1 MSGLKDM
8 EQLFHPTAI
17 TTLKLAAPVS
27 CKIWK
32 QEGEFEKLLLPSIY
46 PFDTLDMIKQS
57 ISLLYKDNPK
67 FLPQFLFVGLK
78 QEDDTFTPLEYT
90 WYPPGTQKASRIL
103 YLPSPLDAM
112 TEPISGFITRS
123 GGKPPTSLNPR
134 GRAMIED
141 IFKDKIPTLYVFP
154 FYRVLRLYELEKD
167 PIAKADWYSRFYP
180 YYPNLNPDNPIQLT
194 KEDTAFAKV
203 FLKYLGQRT
212 GYISKINRLFEANS
226 SMANLAITGIKQL
239 RLVVQNMDKREFEAE
254 GGCQSLFYTNRV
266 SSLIP
271 YMRIIPAEGTP
282 ITKVLVGGAIPI
294 PNMAN
299 PEVISQ
305 WAKETSPTM
314 GHDFLLLKYV
324 HRNAIGTLCP
334 IYGTVRI
341 FHDGTGDIIVQP
353 PKNIKKL
360 EPDSDFRDFNAKIQA
375 VCKDLPLNLGSL
387 EIGEVA
393 MIFQMNA
400 ETGSDRLTKALLK
413 KRLTF
418 FSPFFQE
425 ISSLK
430 DQPSHLSLRYK
441 TVSQYASE
449 NSIFAFLTQ
458 YAETKNLEGLEIT
471 GDMLVQLQEEF
482 QMSSSDA
489 KIYAEQWGERN
500 GTLSV
505 TVPEE
510 NEFMQ
515 SFNPGID
522 IHVYA
527 AHPTYTFHVHR
538 VDSYKTFQRLWSLLS
553 LLFSDEDNGYFTGP
567 VPDTAPF
574 SAIENAVESKTL
586 RTESSRPS
594 PEDDDEEAG
603 DTVSGMASLRFADED
618 EEETVASTL
627 KSARPPSDEDEPPVK
642 GTKGTKGKSVKGKKK
657 DIPVEDSKINPHG
670 WFLKELKGADA
681 ELFKPPYATHCGAR
695 DERQPAVLNKA
706 QLDKM
711 LLEYKPETDEGSL
724 FFNIYPLKKG
734 EKEKREGQGVVDIGA
749 KEITITRYGSV
760 PGKEN
765 YYFCPALFCLK
776 DHVMILESDF
786 DSDTDR
792 RGNEK
797 REFSCPFCGGRE
809 MVDHKKATPGATVFR
824 RRQKVDSEDAHL
836 FIGFVKKA
844 GLPCCNVL
852 RKTLRITDPEFER
865 LGGIKMY
872 SDMGTFLDT
881 EVLEEAV
888 ADKKEMLD
896 ERTRVKAVKKR
907 LIDMKDDTYRGV
919 VNFEL
924 IFATINEKYVLD
936 ENKHPIDPGKIAIL
950 ARPFDNYFQQNSST
964 FVKRATT
971 QSHLTARS
979 RGFVRV
985 GTEIGKLLA
994 KCDTEPIPTESL
1006 LGVLAPLLG
1015 RNSIEDV
1022 RELLLK
1028 AITGPAGV
1036 KTFVNANFGNLV
1048 SEFYVP
1054 SDPDPGVERTVD
1066 NLMDNAEPEITV
1078 ALKNWARDHLQ
1089 ISIINESNHLPIR
1102 RIYKSYH
1109 RFEAFLRDRTQRKD
1123 LRHLSTFLT
1132 DAGLLTTHRSGLQ
1145 LIVLEWDKGKENI
1158 TVRCSPYGFSR
1169 ARHEEDDFAFVWR
1182 DSNGYYEML
1191 LYVELT
1197 PDEPPNTYGR
1207 WKYRNRESWPRIVR
1221 DRINEYM
1228 SKCQSSYSS
1237 IFTSQMN
1244 IITDTLVPLSTA
1256 INTPISVAYKGTTYE
1271 VVPYGLVRD
1280 SYNHAVFVLYPLK
1293 PNREPSP
1300 SSLMVAMP
1308 IVDDGYLARNLQLFL
1323 DVEDFNSAP
1332 ANLVIDYYQNSLIPA
1347 FSSYPGYAIQHVVR
1361 RKIGKGSARGLQLQ
1375 NGVYIPTEDSE
1386 PDTDLSAYPD
1396 TKRSVSEW
1404 AINRELSKPC
1414 GTADIADSTQKRL
1427 EELYQT
1433 FRYMVANWIATD
1445 SGRDTLPT
1453 IEKIIFDKGLPDYE
1467 KRKRL
1472 EILCGNFKKDAE
1484 GDIYDENGWLT
1495 WMKPTEKDWDMPSGH
1510 LRKNCRV
1517 LEKSAC
1523 TGACVWKKSENVCAL
1538 HVDHETEIRS
1548 KQEPTTV
1555 NTRILFSRRVIDE
1568 LIHFPKRRTQL
1579 LSNQVSQMS
1588 AIIEPIREGDQ
1599 YIIPEKGLS
1608 WLSLLRLDWRP
1619 KDKEVPLY
1627 YEEMASQTEPVHAK
1641 SDLPEELDDLLGST
1655 TKYKLLVSRGG
1666 LGSLAKALQLKDL
1679 NRLNDAEDLQAYV
1692 KKTNV
1697 SIGLIDLREDVPVLQ
1712 FVKGSDKKDS
1722 IPVLVFM
1729 KDMMGYLADRA
1740 PQTTVLIAGFDGAL
1754 LDAWND
1760 AISVVKAVEIKKNV
1774 GVKKLR
1780 RVQFAASTKPGSAS
1794 ASASLKAPITVVKES
1809 AAPKVEEVSSDEEEQ
1824 VVAAPRPEGKE
1835 EEEEEEEIAAS
1846 ASASRVAPLPEGK
1859 EDEEELVA
1867 TAPLPEGKE
1876 EEEEEEEEEAIAAP
1890 LLATASAANPLL
1902 ATASAAQSEGKE
1914 EEAVAAPLLATASAA
1929 QSEGKEE
1936 EAVAANPPFA
1946 TASATVLQAEEP
1958 SSEEE
1963 EDSSPNSPPGIR
1975 VNATVPPPKAS
1986 AAPAP
1991 VQASAAKASVAK
2003 ASVAKASVAKASAAP
2018 VVVASV
2024 RSVVKP
2030 PPILSS
2036 KSSAAKST
2044 LRRAS
2049 NSNTSSNSSS
2059 PETDEEEEEEE
2070 ETSSNSSPEVVQKKS
2085 VKKSTV
2091 APPPPPSKSAVSK
2104 RAAAAAFLEG
2114 AE

>member
-17 TTLKLAAPVS
+17 ATLKLAAPVS

-32 QEGEFEKLLLPSIY
+32 QEEEFEKLLLPSIY

-57 ISLLYKDNPK
+57 ISLVYKDNPK

-78 QEDDTFTPLEYT
+78 QEDGTFTPLEHT

-103 YLPSPLDAM
+103 YLPSPIDAM
-112 TEPISGFITRS
+112 LEPLPAFITRG

-141 IFKDKIPTLYVFP
+141 IFHDKIPTLYVFP
-154 FYRVLRLYELEKD
+154 FYRILRLYDLEKD

-180 YYPNLNPDNPIQLT
+180 YYPNLNSNAPITLT
-194 KEDTAFAKV
+194 KEDESFAKV

-226 SMANLAITGIKQL
+226 AMANLEITGIKQL
-239 RLVVQNMDKREFEAE
+239 RLVVQNMDRRSFEAE

-271 YMRIIPAEGTP
+271 YMRIIPAEGTA

-294 PNMAN
+294 PSMAN

-305 WAKETSPTM
+305 WAKEVSPTM
-314 GHDFLLLKYV
+314 GHDFLMLKYV
-324 HRNAIGTLCP
+324 HRDAMGTLCP

-341 FHDGTGDIIVQP
+341 FHDGTGDIIIQP

-360 EPDSDFRDFNAKIQA
+360 EPDSDFRNFSAKIQA

-400 ETGSDRLTKALLK
+400 ETGSDRLTKAILK
-413 KRLTF
+413 KRLAF

-430 DQPSHLSLRYK
+430 DQPSHISLRYK
-441 TVSQYASE
+441 VVSQYASE

-458 YAETKNLEGLEIT
+458 YVESKNLEGLEIT

-482 QMSSSDA
+482 QMSSSDS
-489 KIYAEQWGERN
+489 KIYAEQWLERN
-500 GTLSV
+500 GTLTV

-515 SFNPGID
+515 FFNPGID

-553 LLFSDEDNGYFTGP
+553 LLFSDEDNGYFTGT
-567 VPDTAPF
+567 VPDAAPF
-574 SAIENAVESKTL
+574 SATESAVQSKIL
-586 RTESSRPS
+586 RTETARPS
-594 PEDDDEEAG
+594 PENDDDEAG
-603 DTVSGMASLRFADED
+603 DTVSGMASLRFVNED
-618 EEETVASTL
+618 EEEERAPSTL
-627 KSARPPSDEDEPPVK
+627 KSAKPSSDDEEPP
-642 GTKGTKGKSVKGKKK
+642 KGKSKSSKGLKEKAKKAGP
-657 DIPVEDSKINPHG
+657 IEDSKINPHG
-670 WFLKELKGADA
+670 WFLKELKAADA

-711 LLEYKPETDEGSL
+711 LLEYKSETDEGSL

-734 EKEKREGQGVVDIGA
+734 EKEKAEGRGGVDIGA

-776 DHVMILESDF
+776 DHVMVLETDF
-786 DSDTDR
+786 DADVDR

-809 MVDHKKATPGATVFR
+809 MVDHKKAAPGATVFR
-824 RRQKVDSEDAHL
+824 RNVKQDSDTAHL

-872 SDMGTFLDT
+872 SDMGTFLDA
-881 EVLEEAV
+881 EVVEA
-888 ADKKEMLD
+888 AEDTKKGMLD
-896 ERTRVKAVKKR
+896 ERTRIKAVKKR
-907 LIDMKDDTYRGV
+907 LVDMKDDMYRGSI
-919 VNFEL
+919 NYEL
-924 IFATINEKYVLD
+924 IFATINDKYVLD

-950 ARPFDNYFQQNSST
+950 APPFDNYFQQNSST

-985 GTEIGKLLA
+985 GTEIGKLTA

-1197 PDEPPNTYGR
+1197 PDEPANTYGR
-1207 WKYRNRESWPRIVR
+1207 WKYRNRESWPRIVK

-1228 SKCQSSYSS
+1228 SKCQSSYTS

-1256 INTPISVAYKGTTYE
+1256 INTPISVDYKGKDYD

-1375 NGVYIPTEDSE
+1375 NGVYIPTEDAE
-1386 PDTDLSAYPD
+1386 ADADLSAYPD

-1414 GTADIADSTQKRL
+1414 GSADITDSTQKRL

-1445 SGRDTLPT
+1445 SGRDTLPA
-1453 IEKIIFDKGLPDYE
+1453 IEKIIFDVGLPDYE

-1495 WMKPTEKDWDMPSGH
+1495 WMKPTDKDWDMPSGH

-1523 TGACVWKKSENVCAL
+1523 TGVCVWKKSENVCAL
-1538 HVDHETEIRS
+1538 HVDNETEIRS

-1579 LSNQVSQMS
+1579 LKNQVSQMS
-1588 AIIEPIREGDQ
+1588 AIIEPIRDGDQ

-1627 YEEMASQTEPVHAK
+1627 YEEMASQTEPVRAK

-1655 TKYKLLVSRGG
+1655 TKYKLMVSRGG
-1666 LGSLAKALQLKDL
+1666 LEGLAKALQLKDL
-1679 NRLNDAEDLQAYV
+1679 EEDLQAYV

-1697 SIGLIDLREDVPVLQ
+1697 SIGSIDLRGDVPALQ
-1712 FVKGSDKKDS
+1712 FVRGSDKKDS
-1722 IPVLVFM
+1722 ISVLVFM
-1729 KDMMGYLADRA
+1729 KDMMGYLADRP

-1760 AISVVKAVEIKKNV
+1760 AISVVKAVEIKKSVV
-1774 GVKKLR
+1774 GAKKLR
-1780 RVQFAASTKPGSAS
+1780 RVQFAPSPGSTTPS
-1794 ASASLKAPITVVKES
+1794 VKAPIKVIKES
-1809 AAPKVEEVSSDEEEQ
+1809 STAVPKVEEVSSDEEEVIAPRPIVSASASASASQ
-1824 VVAAPRPEGKE
+1824 PAPLSEGKEEEEEEEVVVTAPRPEGKE
-1835 EEEEEEEIAAS
+1835 EEEEEE
-1846 ASASRVAPLPEGK
+1846 V
-1859 EDEEELVA
+1859 VA
-1867 TAPLPEGKE
+1867 TAPRPEGKE
-1876 EEEEEEEEEAIAAP
+1876 EEEEEDVVEAPLVSAVASLSATPTPLLAPVSAAAPLPATAAAAP
-1890 LLATASAANPLL
+1890 LLAPVSA
-1902 ATASAAQSEGKE
+1902 
-1914 EEAVAAPLLATASAA
+1914 AAPLPATAAPLPAA
-1929 QSEGKEE
+1929 
-1936 EAVAANPPFA
+1936 
-1946 TASATVLQAEEP
+1946 AE
-1958 SSEEE
+1958 SSSIEQ
-1963 EDSSPNSPPGIR
+1963 EDSSPNSPPGLR
-1975 VNATVPPPKAS
+1975 VNATVPPPKS
-1986 AAPAP
+1986 KAPLPPPA
-1991 VQASAAKASVAK
+1991 AAKAPLPPPA
-2003 ASVAKASVAKASAAP
+2003 AASAAP
-2018 VVVASV
+2018 VIIAPATSA
-2024 RSVVKP
+2024 VKP
-2030 PPILSS
+2030 PPILASRAPPAS
-2036 KSSAAKST
+2036 KAKST
-2044 LRRAS
+2044 LRRVPNS
-2049 NSNTSSNSSS
+2049 NTNTSSNNSS
-2059 PETDEEEEEEE
+2059 PETEEEEEE

-2085 VKKSTV
+2085 VKKSV
-2091 APPPPPSKSAVSK
+2091 APPPPPPAKSAASK
-2104 RAAAAAFLEG
+2104 RTAAAAFLEG